1 LDEAGF
7 AQVHPNRGAWTPRG
21 EQHLIPA
28 MRGKRLN
35 VLAALMSNGEI
46 ESVQFKEH
54 MNSDVFVGF
63 LDSIAEKYDKPV
75 VIILDNASVHTAK
88 RIKPHLKLIE
98 EKGLKLYFLP
108 P

>member
-1 LDEAGF
+1 
-7 AQVHPNRGAWTPRG
+7 
-21 EQHLIPA
+21 
-28 MRGKRLN
+28 
-35 VLAALMSNGEI
+35 
-46 ESVQFKEH
+46 

-108 P
+108 PYCPELNRIEKFWYQMKHVWMAVKHRTLDVLSADIAHIIQNFGIHFKFKFSA